1 MTKVD
6 IFVETW
12 TSYEQIFV
20 CLDNSRQNI
29 WIKVRK
35 SIEIGQDLKNLITAF
50 AYFLT
55 AMPRFYFWK

>member
-6 IFVETW
+6 ILVETW

-35 SIEIGQDLKNLITAF
+35 SIEIGQD
-50 AYFLT
+50 
-55 AMPRFYFWK
+55 